1 MKRKNRNAQIAHH
14 DAPASSVEAT
24 IVDGLQANPEVQAVM
39 EIAMRARS
47 LEELEIPL
55 EIDTLTE
62 VRATPVSSQGLW

>member
-1 MKRKNRNAQIAHH
+1 MKRKNRTARR
-14 DAPASSVEAT
+14 DVPTSVEAT
-24 IVDGLQANPEVQAVM
+24 IVHGLQANPDVQTVM

-47 LEELEIPL
+47 LEEMELPL